1 MLVRLIAALSTVVV
15 LAACGPRA
23 FELEPPENL
32 GDFSLG
38 FAVATAADMQKV
50 PISRDASAEEWTEAL
65 DEALDA
71 RLGRYQ
77 SGTKL
82 YNVGVTIDA
91 YALAPPGIPLV
102 AAPKSVLVVTVAVFD
117 DATGK
122 MLNPEGKG
130 KQLTAFERASA
141 DTVISSGLTRS
152 KRQQILEL
160 SFVAAREIEYWL
172 TQNPEWFGLPPLP
185 EKTPVPER

>member
-1 MLVRLIAALSTVVV
+1 MLARLIAVLSTLLV

-23 FELEPPENL
+23 FELEPPKNL

-38 FAVATAADMQKV
+38 FAVATAADMQMV
-50 PISRDASAEEWTEAL
+50 PISRPASAEDWTKAL

-77 SGTKL
+77 SGSKL
-82 YNVGVTIDA
+82 YNVGVTVDA

-117 DATGK
+117 DTTGK
-122 MLNPEGKG
+122 MLNAEGKG
-130 KQLTAFERASA
+130 KQLTIFERASA

-160 SFVAAREIEYWL
+160 SFVAAREIETWL

-185 EKTPVPER
+185 EKTPELER